1 MSISEQSMTT
11 NGQRAVVQLSEI
23 YKNYLKPDGSLLVE
37 ALAGVDLT
45 IDSGD
50 YLAVMGASGSG
61 KSTLMNIVG
70 CLDRPTTGVYRL
82 EGREVSTMDDE
93 ELSRVRREK
102 IGFVFQAFNL
112 ISELTAIENVEIPL
126 FYQGVGRADRHRR
139 ALACIEQVG
148 LAERATH
155 RPRELSGGEQQRV
168 AIARA
173 LVNEPAMIMADEP
186 TGNLD
191 SKTGTTILEILF
203 KLHSEG
209 MTIIVVT
216 HDERIADQCQRLI
229 RLRDGRIEEER
240 GSKRT

>member
-1 MSISEQSMTT
+1 M
-11 NGQRAVVQLSEI
+11 
-23 YKNYLKPDGSLLVE
+23 
-37 ALAGVDLT
+37 
-45 IDSGD
+45 
-50 YLAVMGASGSG
+50 
-61 KSTLMNIVG
+61 
-70 CLDRPTTGVYRL
+70 YRL

-173 LVNEPAMIMADEP
+173 LVNEPAMLMADEP

-191 SKTGTTILEILF
+191 SKTGATILEILS
-203 KLHSEG
+203 KLHDEG